1 MSRPCPL
8 ILGGMILCPLGWE
21 YVYGRDGAVNGG
33 SAGETSIAELCG
45 LLNVDGVLP
54 YVIGLECD

>member
-8 ILGGMILCPLGWE
+8 ILGGMIRCPLGWE
-21 YVYGRDGAVNGG
+21 YVYRREGAMNGG
-33 SAGETSIAELCG
+33 SAGETSTAEPCG

-54 YVIGLECD
+54 YVTGLN